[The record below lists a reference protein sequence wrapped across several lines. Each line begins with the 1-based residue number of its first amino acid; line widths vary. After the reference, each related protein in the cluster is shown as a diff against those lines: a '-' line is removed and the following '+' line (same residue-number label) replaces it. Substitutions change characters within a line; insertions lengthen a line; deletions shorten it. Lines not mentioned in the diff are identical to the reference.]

1 MSNHVGLIVE
11 DDPAMAEDLAEIL
24 RSLDYELVT
33 VDNKRDALAAV
44 ASTAFCFVLLD
55 LHIKLDG
62 ESIRGHTEHGRSL
75 LREIRGMYSDHTGAG
90 YTLPIVVVSG
100 HAREVDTAVE
110 VMRDGADHMIQKPI
124 RGAAVSD
131 AVKACLERSG
141 RATHDLCA
149 AANARHTG
157 TQQGLVLSIPG
168 TRVGRRTRVTIG
180 TRSADLPNRSL
191 RVLLH
196 LMLGKLTGKSVH
208 KTELG
213 GRDDQGFKGISELR
227 DDLKPALA
235 DGANIIVNLYH
246 GYYRLTDQVVIGPC
260 DIASLLAVDEAPI
273 TELARE
279 LERLLAGAAPRA
291 SGGPPTV

>member
-1 MSNHVGLIVE
+1 MTNHVGLIVE

-24 RSLDYELVT
+24 RSLDCELVA
-33 VDNKRDALAAV
+33 VDNKRDALAALRDNR
-44 ASTAFCFVLLD
+44 FCFILLD

-62 ESIRGHTEHGRSL
+62 ESIRGHFEHGRSL
-75 LREIRGMYSDHTGAG
+75 LREMRALDSDHTGAG
-90 YTLPIVVVSG
+90 YSLPIVVVSG

-110 VMRDGADHMIQKPI
+110 VMRDGADHVIQKPI
-124 RGAAVSD
+124 KGGAVSD

-149 AANARHTG
+149 AVSARHAG
-157 TQQGLVLSIPG
+157 AGQGLVLSITG
-168 TRVGRRTRVTIG
+168 VRTGRRTRVALGNRT
-180 TRSADLPNRSL
+180 ADLPNRSL

-196 LMLGKLTGKSVH
+196 LVAGKLADRSVH

-235 DGANIIVNLYH
+235 DGTNIIVNLYH
-246 GYYRLTDQVVIGPC
+246 GYYRLTDQVVIGQ
-260 DIASLLAVDEAPI
+260 VDVAALVAIDDAPI
-273 TELARE
+273 TDLARE
-279 LERLLAGAAPRA
+279 LERLLAAAP
-291 SGGPPTV
+291 PTA